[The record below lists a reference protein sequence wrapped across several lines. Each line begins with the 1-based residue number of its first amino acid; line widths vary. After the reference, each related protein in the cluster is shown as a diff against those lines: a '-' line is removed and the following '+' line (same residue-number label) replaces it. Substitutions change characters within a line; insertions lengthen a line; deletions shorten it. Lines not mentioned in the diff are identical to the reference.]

1 MNKQKTWNENEV
13 DWQTWY
19 KGNRDQLQ
27 ELPDNLKGWY
37 GEEKDMRVSPT
48 LAHIALHGIGNE
60 WFVTLLEKCD
70 EQGFDL
76 DDFMFEIW
84 RDTQD
89 EY

>member
-1 MNKQKTWNENEV
+1 METHNSNDKENTMNCKTGTLDDPSFACACENCF
-13 DWQTWY
+13 
-19 KGNRDQLQ
+19 KG
-27 ELPDNLKGWY
+27 
-37 GEEKDMRVSPT
+37 MIVSPT

-84 RDTQD
+84 KDTLD
-89 EY
+89 DY